1 MSRNYYLY
9 FFHFLLFL
17 PLFQRAAFM
26 DNRRSGVHADIDCP
40 DICASR
46 CNLRSAFVEDDK
58 FFEVELFACIALDAL
73 HDALATDCAV
83 VGYVVVHAAVLL

>member
-40 DICASR
+40 DIYASR
-46 CNLRSAFVEDDK
+46 CNLRSAFVEGGK
-58 FFEVELFACIALDAL
+58 FFEVKLFAGISFDSLN
-73 HDALATDCAV
+73 DALAADGAV